1 MQQRTEQVRTY
12 SPEIMVQLSFRSE
25 LPSVEGAAGTTIQ
38 RLLDSGEQ
46 QSKTHVLGTRYTSRH
61 AVMERLVLF
70 VVLRGA
76 PARALDTA
84 GMELEVALPRFSS
97 DGQTEHWRR
106 KDRFAST
113 SVASLRSIHLGC
125 YPLQNGHQD
134 DGRLW
139 LAPQIVFFVQVT
151 LLWVH
156 NFLRRDRNFD

>member
-1 MQQRTEQVRTY
+1 
-12 SPEIMVQLSFRSE
+12 MVQLSFRSE

-106 KDRFAST
+106 KDRFSNVSQHQSKIHPFGSGVIDARRNSVQKSNRFFLQIAMATT
-113 SVASLRSIHLGC
+113 SAK
-125 YPLQNGHQD
+125 
-134 DGRLW
+134 
-139 LAPQIVFFVQVT
+139 
-151 LLWVH
+151 
-156 NFLRRDRNFD
+156 DR